1 MVADDT
7 PKTSLIQPFEID
19 EGGARKHPR
28 SRGKWRITTALGA
41 LAALIVLC
49 ANITL
54 LIWSHTTHKTT
65 GQGSVIVYTGSC
77 DKTKHVTLWADLAIN
92 ILSTILLSA
101 SNSCGQLLSAPTRD
115 DIDAAHAR
123 STWLDIGIQSTRN
136 LRHIPG
142 RRRFMW
148 WMIGL
153 SSVPLHLFYNSVVFS
168 TLSANDYQA
177 ALVTE
182 DFLTGAWWNETRVLN
197 NNVPSGF
204 GELSER
210 NANIGQLHVIQQEAV
225 VGNLTR
231 LDNAR
236 CLEAYATT
244 MYESN
249 WKNVL
254 VVTNLALNDTFIQAF
269 EHGPTK
275 NQNDMLWPCD
285 ARNDPSRSTCDIGM
299 LIAHPATWTIPNAT
313 QCQRLDAG
321 CEMFA
326 AHIEYCLA
334 EPFQA
339 QCTAQI
345 ATPLLIVVIIFNAV
359 KVICIA
365 MTAFGADEPLVT
377 VGDAIASFLA
387 KPDALTQDHG
397 AISAGDVWSGSRE
410 ERAEGGAYRQ
420 IRSWKTQSRD
430 GTFQPP
436 VFKHVRRKWAA
447 GVSAGQ
453 YGICLLLCIVAIIT
467 GFALLGQGIS
477 TSYATKTSIVSEGL
491 GTPSPFNMVTLSV
504 GGTLVGNVLLAN
516 TPQIII
522 SFLYLFYNRTLTSM
536 LLTAE
541 YCRFARVRS
550 TLRVSKPKGKQK
562 STYWLNIPWNYS
574 GLLMTSMATL
584 HWLVARSIF
593 LMKVSVFD
601 NNGVLVP
608 AREINACGYSPL
620 AILVAT
626 LLGVMMTVV
635 LIGLSYRRLDAG
647 IPIAASCSVA
657 IAAACHQGRSGM
669 AEEPLM
675 YGVVE
680 DEEQIRD
687 WRYGSGEGAGADGR
701 DFSAARG
708 WVGFSSKDVSPLEDG
723 VVYR

>member
-1 MVADDT
+1 MVAYDT

-19 EGGARKHPR
+19 EGGARKHSR

-54 LIWSHTTHKTT
+54 LIWSYTTHKTT

-77 DKTKHVTLWADLAIN
+77 DETKHVTLWADLAIN

-123 STWLDIGIQSTRN
+123 STWLDIGIQSGRN

-182 DFLTGAWWNETRVLN
+182 DFLRGAWWNETRVLN
-197 NNVPSGF
+197 NNVPSGI
-204 GELSER
+204 GALSER
-210 NANIGQLHVIQQEAV
+210 NVNIGQLHVIQQEAV
-225 VGNLTR
+225 IGNLTR
-231 LDNAR
+231 LDNAL

-275 NQNDMLWPCD
+275 NQNDMLWLCD
-285 ARNDPSRSTCDIGM
+285 ARNDPSVSTCNIGT

-313 QCQRLDAG
+313 QCQRLDEG

-430 GTFQPP
+430 G
-436 VFKHVRRKWAA
+436 
-447 GVSAGQ
+447 
-453 YGICLLLCIVAIIT
+453 
-467 GFALLGQGIS
+467 FALLGQGIS

-516 TPQIII
+516 TPHIII
-522 SFLYLFYNRTLTSM
+522 SFIYLFYDRTLTSM

-574 GLLMTSMATL
+574 GLLMASMATL

-608 AREINACGYSPL
+608 AREINACGYSPF

-626 LLGVMMTVV
+626 LLGVVMTVV

-647 IPIAASCSVA
+647 IPVAASCSVA

-680 DEEQIRD
+680 DEEQARD
-687 WRYGSGEGAGADGR
+687 WPYGSGEGAGADGR
-701 DFSAARG
+701 EFTAARRR
-708 WVGFSSKDVSPLEDG
+708 VGFSSKDVSPLEDG

>member
-1 MVADDT
+1 MVVDDT

-19 EGGARKHPR
+19 EGGARKHSR

-54 LIWSHTTHKTT
+54 LIWTHTTHETT

-77 DKTKHVTLWADLAIN
+77 DETKHVTLWADLAIN

-101 SNSCGQLLSAPTRD
+101 SNSCGQLLSAPTRV

-123 STWLDIGIQSTRN
+123 STWLDIGIQSGRN

-148 WMIGL
+148 WMIGI

-197 NNVPSGF
+197 HNIPSGI
-204 GELSER
+204 GALSEY
-210 NANIGQLHVIQQEAV
+210 NVNIGQLHVIQQEAV
-225 VGNLTR
+225 LGNLTR

-275 NQNDMLWPCD
+275 NENDMLWPCD
-285 ARNDPSRSTCDIGM
+285 ARNNPSRPGPFRMQLSVND
-299 LIAHPATWTIPNAT
+299 TIKA
-313 QCQRLDAG
+313 
-321 CEMFA
+321 
-326 AHIEYCLA
+326 
-334 EPFQA
+334 A

-365 MTAFGADEPLVT
+365 MTAFSADEPLVT
-377 VGDAIASFLA
+377 VGDAVASFLA
-387 KPDALTQDHG
+387 KPDALTRDHG

-436 VFKHVRRKWAA
+436 AFKHVHRKWAA
-447 GVSAGQ
+447 GVNAGQ

-491 GTPSPFNMVTLSV
+491 GTTSPFNMVTLSV

-522 SFLYLFYNRTLTSM
+522 SFIYLFYNRTLTSM

-550 TLRVSKPKGKQK
+550 TLRVSKPKGRQK

-574 GLLMTSMATL
+574 GLLMASMATL

-626 LLGVMMTVV
+626 LLGVVMTVV

-701 DFSAARG
+701 EPSAARRR
-708 WVGFSSKDVSPLEDG
+708 VGFSSKDVSPLEDG
-723 VVYR
+723 VAYR